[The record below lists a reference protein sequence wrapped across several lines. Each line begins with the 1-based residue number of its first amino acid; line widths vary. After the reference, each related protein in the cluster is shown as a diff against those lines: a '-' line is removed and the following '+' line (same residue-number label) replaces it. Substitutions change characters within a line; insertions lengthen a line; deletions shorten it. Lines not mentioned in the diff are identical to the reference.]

1 MLLKGKRTMPQDSA
15 RTELMGKLQR
25 LSHNAQ
31 PARIEAELNS
41 LGEAPSAA
49 LPSPE
54 LCEAFLINV
63 LKNQGTVEC
72 ASNRS
77 EAVKA
82 VAQHLH
88 SRFRTRKLVAGNDP
102 RLAAMPW
109 RDGAVLPRFGAAEHG
124 ENASLSYARIGIA
137 ETGSIVTYTG
147 KSNPASNNL
156 LVEDHI
162 VLVDT
167 ANLVATLDDAW
178 TQINKDQEKSGR
190 PRGVN
195 FISGPSST
203 ADIEA
208 QLVKGAHGPRSWHV
222 ILLGE
227 VPEGALDNAQNAVE
241 TQLNNL

>member
-1 MLLKGKRTMPQDSA
+1 MAQDSA

-25 LSHNAQ
+25 VCQNTQ
-31 PARIEAELNS
+31 PTLIYADLNS
-41 LGEAPSAA
+41 LGEAPAPT
-49 LPSPE
+49 LPSSQ

-63 LKNQGTVEC
+63 LKNQGTVAC

-82 VAQHLH
+82 VAEHLH

-124 ENASLSYARIGIA
+124 ENASLSYACMAIA

-147 KSNPASNNL
+147 KSNPATNNL

-178 TQINKDQEKSGR
+178 TQIHKDQEKSGR
-190 PRGVN
+190 PRGIN

-227 VPEGALDNAQNAVE
+227 VPEDALDNAQNAVE
-241 TQLNNL
+241 AQLNSL

>member
-1 MLLKGKRTMPQDSA
+1 MPQNSA

-25 LSHNAQ
+25 ACKHAQ
-31 PARIEAELNS
+31 PAHILAELNN
-41 LGEAPSAA
+41 LGEAPAPT
-49 LPSPE
+49 LPSSQ

-63 LKNQGTVEC
+63 LKNQGTIAC

-77 EAVKA
+77 EAVNA

-124 ENASLSYARIGIA
+124 ENASLSYACMGIA
-137 ETGSIVTYTG
+137 ETGSIITYTG
-147 KSNPASNNL
+147 KSNPAANNL

-167 ANLVATLDDAW
+167 ASLVATLDDAW
-178 TQINKDQEKSGR
+178 VQIKEDQEKSGR
-190 PRGVN
+190 PRGIN

-227 VPEGALDNAQNAVE
+227 IPEGALDNAQSAVDA
-241 TQLNNL
+241 LFNSL